1 MSSLGRNGLIGLGIG
16 VTVSTG
22 LIAFL
27 IIKEMIRRRS
37 ERHPVATRS
46 RAGFAVSGATVD
58 GRTNLGQ
65 DGGGED
71 R

>member
-1 MSSLGRNGLIGLGIG
+1 MSSLGRNGLIGLG

-27 IIKEMIRRRS
+27 IIKEMMRRRS
-37 ERHPVATRS
+37 ERHQVATRS
-46 RAGFAVSGATVD
+46 RAGFAVSSATVD

-65 DGGGED
+65 DGGGEE
-71 R
+71 

>member
-27 IIKEMIRRRS
+27 IIKEMTRRRK
-37 ERHPVATRS
+37 ERRLA
-46 RAGFAVSGATVD
+46 VD
-58 GRTNLGQ
+58 GRMTLGQ
-65 DGGGED
+65 DGGGEE
-71 R
+71 